1 MDRNVQAAAGL
12 QPAACSLQPAACSL
26 QIAAGYALLALLRS
40 A

>member
-1 MDRNVQAAAGL
+1 MDRNVQAAAG
-12 QPAACSLQPAACSL
+12 LQPAACSL